1 MKLLYRLYQLF
12 VALPLGLLATLIT
25 AIITILGCALGGQ
38 RLFGYYPGRYW
49 SWFLVRLFFLPVTV
63 EGRENITSGQTY
75 IFCPN
80 HQGAFDIFLVYG
92 FLRRNFKWM
101 LKESLRKAFLVGKAC
116 ESAGFIFIDNHSP
129 KKIQHSYEAAR
140 KTLRGGM
147 SLVVFPEGRRTF
159 TGEMSPY
166 KRGAFLLA
174 DNLQL
179 PVVPITIEGSFNVM
193 PRTRD
198 FHFVIWHPLRLVI
211 HKPIFPIGKGA
222 ENINYLLES
231 SLAATKSSLATFV

>member
-1 MKLLYRLYQLF
+1 MIVLYRIYQLF
-12 VALPLGLLATLIT
+12 IALPIGLLATFIT
-25 AIITILGCALGGQ
+25 AIVTIVGCALGFQ
-38 RLFGYYPGRYW
+38 RVFGYYPGRWW

-63 EGRENITSGQTY
+63 EGRENIISGQSY

-101 LKESLRKAFLVGKAC
+101 LKESLRKAPFVGKAC
-116 ESAGFIFIDNHSP
+116 ESAGFIFIDNRSP
-129 KKIQHSYEAAR
+129 KKIQHSYEKAR
-140 KTLRGGM
+140 ATLKDGM

-159 TGEMSPY
+159 TGEMGPY

-174 DNLQL
+174 DDLQL
-179 PVVPITIEGSFNVM
+179 PVVPITIEGSFQIM

-198 FHFVIWHPLRLVI
+198 FHFVHWHPLRLVI
-211 HKPIFPIGKGA
+211 HKPVYPIGKGA
-222 ENINYLLES
+222 DNISYLLES
-231 SLAATKSSLATFV
+231 SLAATKSALHQ